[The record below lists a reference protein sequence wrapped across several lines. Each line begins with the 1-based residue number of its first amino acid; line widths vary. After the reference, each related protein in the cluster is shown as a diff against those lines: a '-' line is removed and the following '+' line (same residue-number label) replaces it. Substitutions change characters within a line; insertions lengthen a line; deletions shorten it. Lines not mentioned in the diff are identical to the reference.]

1 MKQNILSEIK
11 LLLAAEERPVIFLA
25 TKDEAG
31 NPRVRPVSLMST
43 PRGFYIGTSRKS
55 RKAAEIIEHNCIE
68 WVTLFPTDLGTG
80 YLRLAG
86 RAQEID
92 GEEKRQAV
100 SETGYPV
107 DEYWDGVSDPDFV
120 VFRIQPNRV
129 EYIRPG
135 ENDALDVTE
144 TFAPYGKC

>member
-1 MKQNILSEIK
+1 MKQNILNEIK
-11 LLLAAEERPVIFLA
+11 LLLAAEERPVVFLA
-25 TKDEAG
+25 TKDGEG

-43 PRGFYIGTSRKS
+43 PGGFYIATSRRS
-55 RKAAEIIEHNCIE
+55 RKAAEIAGHRCIE
-68 WVTLFPTDLGTG
+68 WVTLFPTDQGTG

-86 RAQEID
+86 KAEEVN
-92 GEEKRQAV
+92 GEEKRRAV

-107 DEYWDGVSDPDFV
+107 DEYWDGVSDPDFI

-144 TFAPYGKC
+144 TFASHGKC